1 MTLETRN
8 HIAGRWQDGA
18 TTAPNVN
25 PSDLTDVIGHYAQ
38 ASAAQL
44 DEAIAAARAAQPIWW
59 AAGIQ
64 KRHDV
69 LMAIGT
75 ELMAR
80 AAEIGTSA
88 RPRRRQDARRRQ
100 GRGLPRRAV
109 LHLLRRRG
117 PARHR

>member
-8 HIAGRWQDGA
+8 HIAGRWQEG
-18 TTAPNVN
+18 TSTIENRN
-25 PSDLTDVIGHYAQ
+25 PSDLDDVIGHYAQ

-44 DEAIAAARAAQPIWW
+44 DDAIAAARAAQPLWW

-69 LMAIGT
+69 LMAIGS

-80 AAEIGTSA
+80 AGEFT
-88 RPRRRQDARRRQ
+88 
-100 GRGLPRRAV
+100 
-109 LHLLRRRG
+109 
-117 PARHR
+117 